1 MATVVVPFRS
11 SDPKRRLAAVVDADR
26 VRLAQAM
33 LADVL
38 AAAAPLGDVLVV
50 AHEAPS
56 LPEGVRH
63 VPDPHHGQGAAVR
76 APLAAAVALGLSGPY
91 LVVNADL
98 PCATPRDLLA
108 LAGATPEEG

>member
-11 SDPKRRLAAVVDADR
+11 TDPKRRLGAVLDADR

-38 AAAAPLGDVLVV
+38 AAAAPLGTVLVV

-56 LPEGVRH
+56 LPTGMRH
-63 VPDPHHGQGAAVR
+63 VPDPHHGQGAAAQV
-76 APLAAAVALGLSGPY
+76 SHFTHI
-91 LVVNADL
+91 NL
-98 PCATPRDLLA
+98 PTKNTATPDKQL
-108 LAGATPEEG
+108 